1 MLEDQTVPGV
11 SIRDDCIMSATWVSL
26 ECRCESLK
34 RVPPSRILR
43 DPDPPLRALHPTQP
57 RLHNISD
64 SKAENLCVLRVREQ
78 RNLGDTVI
86 ATHEPLSSSLPEM
99 RLHNIK
105 RRLSRR
111 AQLLNLRLGKIRE
124 AMRRPI
130 GSELPFR
137 LGTQVSAPG
146 LGTTPFR

>member
-1 MLEDQTVPGV
+1 M
-11 SIRDDCIMSATWVSL
+11 
-26 ECRCESLK
+26 
-34 RVPPSRILR
+34 
-43 DPDPPLRALHPTQP
+43 
-57 RLHNISD
+57 
-64 SKAENLCVLRVREQ
+64 LRVREQ
-78 RNLGDTVI
+78 RNVGDTVI

-130 GSELPFR
+130 GSKLPFR
-137 LGTQVSAPG
+137 LGTQVSTSWTWNHAFPVG
-146 LGTTPFR
+146 GTNQERLMRELLEEHPLQHLRTLKLVVR